1 MLHLTKGMDAYGKK
15 QREQALLKRNK
26 EKELRSER
34 NSRELRGGVSKK
46 GKKIELFVRGF
57 IGCMA
62 ETR

>member
-1 MLHLTKGMDAYGKK
+1 MDAYGKK

-34 NSRELRGGVSKK
+34 NSRELRGGGLKK